1 MKKTPEL
8 PAIPEPVLAPEAVPD
23 VAATA
28 PLAPLVPAP
37 VPVTP
42 APVAPT
48 PVTATAAPVEGQ
60 RDAALDIAQTC
71 TLAGR
76 PELIAGFLEAGLS
89 PARVRHQLLAM
100 QADASPEIASRIAP
114 VTGPYPRPGA
124 DPADNPLIQVVKRR
138 LATH

>member
-8 PAIPEPVLAPEAVPD
+8 PAIPEPVLAPEAAPE

-28 PLAPLVPAP
+28 PVAPNP
-37 VPVTP
+37 VTATP
-42 APVAPT
+42 APVEA
-48 PVTATAAPVEGQ
+48 Q

-76 PELIAGFLEAGLS
+76 PELIAGFLEAGLT
-89 PARVRHQLLAM
+89 PARVRHQLLGL

-114 VTGPYPRPGA
+114 VTSSYPRPAA
-124 DPADNPLIQVVKRR
+124 DPADNPLLQAVKRR
-138 LATH
+138 LAAH